1 MKNKINLLIM
11 LVLLLIPIKVFAVE
25 YNAKITGSDVIY
37 SKPDNNSLNERGK
50 TSIKIDVSNLSN
62 ISYLEL
68 YVAYENDRIG
78 LSTCNSFN
86 FIGGGCSITND
97 KKVYYIY
104 NGYYEEG
111 YPLYTVTFMP
121 ASSTPKSGSTNV
133 SVSFKNV
140 KDKDGNIININT
152 VSKKMRFDELVF
164 RINANEQSKN
174 DSTDD
179 SVKAETTSKS
189 IKESTTK
196 KEDVIE
202 KSTNSSNEEQ
212 KSMEY
217 GDNYDF
223 VDIASSDKKD
233 EKTNNKSKK
242 INYNKTTIKIVLA
255 VIAAFLMVSLSF
267 FIVIK
272 RKDKKLDKM
281 LDEFDKF

>member
-1 MKNKINLLIM
+1 MKSKINLLIM

-37 SKPDNNSLNERGK
+37 SKPDNNSLNERAK

-68 YVAYENDRIG
+68 YVAYDNDKIG